1 LQAERG
7 DANGAL
13 VTLGASLPWATGN
26 APYHAT
32 MAALQARLGQHPQAI
47 THYQTA
53 LRLTPNSGV
62 WWMGLGL
69 SFQAVGRNAE
79 AVEAL
84 QRARSG
90 ENISPE
96 LLAFVEQRLRQ
107 MQ

>member
-1 LQAERG
+1 
-7 DANGAL
+7 
-13 VTLGASLPWATGN
+13 
-26 APYHAT
+26 

-69 SFQAVGRNAE
+69 SLQAVGRNAE